1 MQILR
6 YRSQISWPAKTN
18 YWHLNKA
25 DRQPVFCHH
34 SAVQLW
40 PDFKLHAA
48 WVWTTGNSESN
59 TWLPGGDNQPHC
71 GHCGC
76 SCFITPCNIS
86 KHIHPFSA
94 SYLGHQYEL
103 RCSAL
108 SVPSHSLQP
117 GWHRDVPR
125 PAKRCNLCVLGLPW
139 GFLPLGHDWNASPR
153 RCPEGIL
160 VSYPSHCCRL
170 LALLLNDWT
179 PYPIFKVKPRHC
191 LEETHS
197 HHLNPG
203 SQPSGHYPD
212 LMGINKGRNDNWPVN
227 EQHCFHTQ
235 LSLHHRRWIW
245 HLNFKILQ
253 CFFWNAESD
262 HFKSSTHWHHVF
274 FNR

>member
-6 YRSQISWPAKTN
+6 YRSQISRPATTN
-18 YWHLNKA
+18 YCHLNKA
-25 DRQPVFCHH
+25 DRQPVFFHH
-34 SAVQLW
+34 SVCQLW
-40 PDFKLHAA
+40 PDFKLHEA

-86 KHIHPFSA
+86 KHIYPFSVT
-94 SYLGHQYEL
+94 YLGHQYEL

-108 SVPSHSLQP
+108 SVPSHRLQP
-117 GWHRDVPR
+117 GWHRGVPR
-125 PAKRCNLCVLGLPW
+125 PAKRCNLCVLGVPRGLLPVR
-139 GFLPLGHDWNASPR
+139 HDWNASPR

-160 VSYPSHCCRL
+160 VSCPNHCYRL

-197 HHLNPG
+197 YHLNPG
-203 SQPSGHYPD
+203 SQSSGHYPD
-212 LMGINKGRNDNWPVN
+212 LMGVNEGRNYNWPVN

-235 LSLHHRRWIW
+235 LSLHHHRW
-245 HLNFKILQ
+245 
-253 CFFWNAESD
+253 
-262 HFKSSTHWHHVF
+262 V
-274 FNR
+274 